1 MKIKSNDYQPLIL
14 FGLFWA
20 FSITVLRA
28 LRWPNDYSTA
38 HWLIS
43 YNFGFIKRGLPGTLI
58 APLTNPNNITTDTEL
73 VLKIVSTFFFLIFC
87 SALLW
92 ICFRIIQK
100 SQFDINLVLV
110 VLVFFTSPYIVMS
123 AHLNGYYDNI
133 DIIISVFACWLI
145 MRKNIWLSAT
155 ILSIGVLIHETIFLV
170 GFPSVL
176 FLALIQHTKEIEVSS
191 PRQLFLGFLSRY
203 KVLVFLPL
211 LSFSFIIIYQTV
223 FLDVTIINNQL
234 IAYLSQFDFIQG
246 NRPIVVS
253 ESFTTSAFEYLKI
266 FGPNC
271 YSRITSKPYVFHI
284 GLPLFVLLNY
294 SWQSLRRV
302 VFNKL
307 IFLTVVV
314 LTLLPLFLHLI
325 ACDVSRIWTYPLIV
339 AMLAVW
345 GIGEIFP
352 NINNRESKKRESFP
366 FCIIAIIIILFQF
379 FSLTP
384 LMDGAGER
392 YSNEKRIL
400 LYAPTVIAILVSKY
414 CCFSKRSI

>member
-1 MKIKSNDYQPLIL
+1 
-14 FGLFWA
+14 
-20 FSITVLRA
+20 
-28 LRWPNDYSTA
+28 
-38 HWLIS
+38 
-43 YNFGFIKRGLPGTLI
+43 
-58 APLTNPNNITTDTEL
+58 
-73 VLKIVSTFFFLIFC
+73 
-87 SALLW
+87 
-92 ICFRIIQK
+92 
-100 SQFDINLVLV
+100 
-110 VLVFFTSPYIVMS
+110 
-123 AHLNGYYDNI
+123 
-133 DIIISVFACWLI
+133 

-155 ILSIGVLIHETIFLV
+155 ILSVGVLIHETIFLV

-176 FLALIQHTKEIEVSS
+176 FLALIQHTKEIKVSS
-191 PRQLFLGFLSRY
+191 PRQLFLDFLSRY
-203 KVLVFLPL
+203 KLLVFLPL
-211 LSFSFIIIYQTV
+211 LTFSFIIIYQTV

-253 ESFTTSAFEYLKI
+253 RAFTTSVFEYLKR
-266 FGPNC
+266 FGPNF
-271 YSRITSKPYVFHI
+271 YSRINSQPYVFHI

-294 SWQSLRRV
+294 SWQSLRTV

-352 NINNRESKKRESFP
+352 NINNGKSKKRESVF
-366 FCIIAIIIILFQF
+366 FCVIAIIIIAFQL

-384 LMDGAGER
+384 LMDGAMER
-392 YSNEKRIL
+392 FSNEKRIL